1 MTAKVSLRA
10 RICLAAACLAAVL
23 AVASSVPDH
32 SAAGT
37 GPDDRL
43 AVLAL
48 LKAGQY
54 DRLEDYLRRLQEGYE
69 AGSRSETE
77 LEAAYAAF
85 ASADPD
91 LRAKLEAWVERRP
104 DSFAAR
110 LARAGYDRHL
120 ARIARRNGAHA
131 RVRGESDDDL
141 LAGARRDLEAAVG
154 LRPRL
159 GIGYAALIGI
169 AMTTGAG
176 AQADR
181 WFELGLA
188 ADPGSAALRR
198 AYLLSLRPWR
208 RPDEDPVALMA
219 RLRALAETGGE
230 TVGKTVGETVGEAP
244 DPSAELAALRG
255 FHDYVTAELLRRQR
269 RHGQAEHYYR
279 EALAQGRDWLYL
291 RGAGMNALQ
300 SAKPVAA
307 VGFFSEALVRRPQ
320 TPVLLD
326 WRAHALWSLGN
337 RGAAL
342 ADWRLALAVDP
353 GNPDILYAFAQA
365 LRSQGEAELAAEV
378 IEGAVEVAREN
389 ARLRGLR
396 GELLL
401 ADLDR
406 PDDAIADLRTAVTLD
421 PEAGESWR
429 AYAEAL
435 YLANDCEGAADAL
448 VRYQEL
454 CANGARCSDDDLAWA
469 GRTLEETRDP
479 DICPVYGIL
488 GP

>member
-37 GPDDRL
+37 DPRDRL
-43 AVLAL
+43 AVLAV

-54 DRLEDYLRRLQEGYE
+54 DRLEGYLRRLHDGYE
-69 AGSRSETE
+69 AGRRSETE

-85 ASADPD
+85 ASADPA
-91 LRAKLEAWVERRP
+91 LRAKLETWVARRP
-104 DSFAAR
+104 GSFAAR

-120 ARIARRNGAHA
+120 ARIARRNGAPA
-131 RVRGESDDDL
+131 RVLGQSVDDV
-141 LAGARRDLEAAVG
+141 LARARRDLERAVG
-154 LRPRL
+154 LHPRL
-159 GIGYAALIGI
+159 GVGYAALIGI
-169 AMTTGAG
+169 AMADGAG
-176 AQADR
+176 PQADR
-181 WFELGLA
+181 WFERGLA

-208 RPDEDPVALMA
+208 RPDEDPVALME
-219 RLRALAETGGE
+219 RLRALAEASGE
-230 TVGKTVGETVGEAP
+230 TAGEAR
-244 DPSAELAALRG
+244 DPSPALAALAG

-269 RHGQAEHYYR
+269 RHGQAELYYR
-279 EALAQGRDWLYL
+279 EALARGRDWLYL

-307 VGFFSEALVRRPQ
+307 VGFFSEALAGRPQ

-365 LRSQGEAELAAEV
+365 LRRQGEAELAAEV
-378 IEGAVEVAREN
+378 IEGAAGVAREN

-406 PDDAIADLRTAVTLD
+406 PDDAIAELRSAVTLD
-421 PEAGESWR
+421 PGAGESWR

-448 VRYQEL
+448 VRYRQL
-454 CANGARCSDDDLAWA
+454 CADGTRCSDDDLAWA